1 MPLLIVLIFL
11 AQTAGNDSVR
21 EYVWYFALEQLFS
34 TFCNVLKGGID
45 HSLELVSRNND
56 NRSFPSSKQR
66 QPWCKEALWRH
77 HVWIQQAG
85 NVLRASFV
93 NNWYKIWWGTSYI
106 CICCSFPPHYW
117 KGKPCSANEKL
128 FSIENLLL
136 QLIFLLDTENWGA
149 SLKTTQHMNGRP
161 LYFSSE
167 WLSLL
172 FVL

>member
-1 MPLLIVLIFL
+1 MIISEMPLLIVLIFL

-34 TFCNVLKGGID
+34 TSCNVLKGGID

-85 NVLRASFV
+85 KVLWAGFV
-93 NNWYKIWWGTSYI
+93 NDWYKIWWGTSYTYMLFFSSSYSLLKRKTLFSQWETFFHWKFVAATRI
-106 CICCSFPPHYW
+106 PSWYW
-117 KGKPCSANEKL
+117 KLGGQFKNHPGHE
-128 FSIENLLL
+128 
-136 QLIFLLDTENWGA
+136 
-149 SLKTTQHMNGRP
+149 
-161 LYFSSE
+161 
-167 WLSLL
+167 
-172 FVL
+172 